1 MTLDQLRYF
10 QAVCQYDG
18 VSHAAENLNISQPSV
33 SNAIANLEKEFG
45 IVLFTRQH
53 KRLTLTKEGQLM
65 RELAGRLLSQAD
77 DLSRTMRALG
87 DKNKV
92 LRLGVPPMIGSLVLP
107 VLFEKHFFLHP
118 QLQVYIAEDD
128 NSGLKQQLA
137 DDRID
142 MAFLPHNRPFDSGWE
157 NVPLANLQ
165 NVCFVNRTHS
175 LATRK
180 SIRLEEL
187 KDERLVLFKNSFF
200 QTERILSEFSRLSC
214 QPQIALYTAQL
225 STMQK
230 MIISSNA
237 VGFMFEFLTKST
249 PELVGI
255 PLDPPMTT
263 QVSLVWKKSRPISAD
278 MKNLIVFTEQLA
290 ESAEE
295 WL

>member
-10 QAVCQYDG
+10 SAVCKCG
-18 VSHAAENLNISQPSV
+18 SISRGAENLNISQPSV

-45 IVLFTRQH
+45 VELFIRHH
-53 KRLTLTKEGQLM
+53 KRLVLTEEGLRLSEM
-65 RELAGRLLSQAD
+65 VESLLAQAD
-77 DLSRTMRALG
+77 GIVSTMEHLG
-87 DKNKV
+87 RKNKV

-107 VLFEKHFFLHP
+107 VIFNEHFRLHP
-118 QLQVYIAEDD
+118 SVQVHIVEDD
-128 NSGLKQQLA
+128 NSGLRRLLEDNQ
-137 DDRID
+137 ID
-142 MAFLPHNRPFDSGWE
+142 MAFLPHTQPFDSQLDSE
-157 NVPLANLQ
+157 PLVVLQ
-165 NVCFVNRTHS
+165 NVCFVNKDHPLS
-175 LATRK
+175 CRK
-180 SIRLEEL
+180 SIHLTELEN
-187 KDERLVLFKNSFF
+187 ERLVLFKNSFF
-200 QTERILSEFSRLSC
+200 QTERILGEFARLSC

-225 STMQK
+225 STMQN

-278 MKNLIVFTEQLA
+278 MKNLIVFTRHLA

-295 WL
+295 FL